1 LKPLPRSFYLRSTLQ
16 VARDLLGKHIVRKVG
31 TLLLIGKIVEVEA
44 YCKGDPASHAFH
56 GRTKRND
63 VMFWE
68 GGHLYVYFTYGM
80 HFCANIVT
88 GNEGMGEAVLIR
100 AVEPLVGIEVMMK
113 NRKKYFSSGVVE
125 PLSKRK
131 IKLEGSYPARR
142 LNGGIPEL
150 LRNLTNG
157 PAKFCQAFN
166 ISRKENGT
174 DLIDSQI
181 IIIVGKT
188 KSGSSIGRSARIG
201 IRSGLEKKW
210 RFFLKGNPWVSRL
223 KMI

>member
-31 TLLLIGKIVEVEA
+31 TILLIGKIVEVEA

-88 GNEGMGEAVLIR
+88 GNEGIGEAVLIR
-100 AVEPLVGIEVMMK
+100 AIEPLTGIDVMT
-113 NRKKYFSSGVVE
+113 KYRFAN
-125 PLSKRK
+125 LSRTQCG
-131 IKLEGSYPARR
+131 ISVSRR
-142 LNGGIPEL
+142 QSHNHQSLI
-150 LRNLTNG
+150 NLTNG

-166 ISRKENGT
+166 ISRKENGA
-174 DLIDSQI
+174 DLIGSEI
-181 IIIVGKT
+181 IIIEEKT
-188 KSGSSIGRSARIG
+188 KTTSSIGRSARIG
-201 IRSGLEKKW
+201 IRSGVEKKW
-210 RFFLKGNPWVSRL
+210 RFFIKGNPWVSMS
-223 KMI
+223 KKS